1 MKKSSNKASTPICG
15 KPNPLAQR
23 SRKQAQMQP
32 LAVIKLQKNNMEKDK
47 FQTLHPGGKKG
58 VNLSL
63 DKYIQIKKFIIDTL
77 SANSEITFEDLAEH
91 AVLILKDKFDG
102 SVLWYITTVKLD
114 LEARG
119 IIERVP
125 KTSPHKLKLARDE
138 R

>member
-1 MKKSSNKASTPICG
+1 
-15 KPNPLAQR
+15 
-23 SRKQAQMQP
+23 
-32 LAVIKLQKNNMEKDK
+32 MEKDK

-125 KTSPHKLKLARDE
+125 KTSPHKLKLASDE